1 MEKVELRTADIAA
14 ENAAKLA
21 ELFPDIVTEVLDE
34 DGNVRHSIDVE
45 ALKAHVGD
53 IAEDKR
59 ERYQFTW
66 PGKQKARAEAIRPI
80 DKTMRPCVDE
90 SVNWDTTE
98 NLYIEGD
105 NLDALK
111 ILRETYAG
119 AVDIIYIDPPYNT
132 GTDLIYNDT
141 FFMSE
146 FDAARLDADYDE
158 DGGRMVRNL
167 ETKGSFHSDWC
178 SMIYP
183 RLLLARDLLADDGA
197 LFISIDE
204 CESENLRKITDE
216 VFGPTNFVAELA
228 WAGGRKND
236 SQFISVSHEY
246 VLCYAKSKQ
255 LLKDRKTV
263 WREKKQGLEEIYA
276 KYDELRLRFGDNDR
290 EVQRGLKAWFKSLP
304 ASHPSK
310 AHKHYS
316 SVDGNGV
323 YFAADISWPGGG
335 GPKYEV
341 LHPATGRPVA
351 VPSRGWLF
359 GTAERMKEVVESGRV
374 EFGPDETKVPCY
386 KRYLKEC
393 ELQAPYSVIYK
404 DGRAASKRLDS
415 LMGAKVFDNPKD
427 EEILQKILSLPQ
439 KRDALIMDFFAGSG
453 TTAHACMKLNAE
465 DGGSRRFIVVQYPE
479 NLDENL
485 SHVTKA
491 SAKAVLK
498 SAISLCNSLQ
508 EPHVLSVISKE
519 RIRRAGAKIAA
530 EVEESN
536 AQFKLDEEP
545 GRVPDIGFRVLKIDS
560 SNFEDVSRTPD
571 TLFQDA
577 LFSLADNVKPG
588 RTPEDILFQLFPK
601 LEIPY
606 TARIDTFDIC
616 GKTVYSVDDDTL
628 VACFDRGVPEDV
640 VRAMA
645 EREPAWAVLR
655 DASFTGDDALANFEE
670 IFKTVSPETKT
681 RVV

>member
-66 PGKQKARAEAIRPI
+66 PGKQKARAEAIRAI
-80 DKTMRPCVDE
+80 DKTMRPCPEE

-119 AVDIIYIDPPYNT
+119 KIKMIYIDPPYNT
-132 GTDLIYNDT
+132 GHDFVYNDD
-141 FFMSE
+141 FARSAEEERAESGAFDE
-146 FDAARLDADYDE
+146 EGNVLDAAYKVNNE
-158 DGGRMVRNL
+158 SNG
-167 ETKGSFHSDWC
+167 KFHSDWC
-178 SMIYP
+178 SMMYP
-183 RLLLARDLLADDGA
+183 RLVLARDLLAGDGA
-197 LFISIDE
+197 IFISIDSGE
-204 CESENLRKITDE
+204 YDTLKKICDE
-216 VFGPTNFVAELA
+216 VFSSENYRNQLLTRRRIKSLNVQFAERGLNSYNV
-228 WAGGRKND
+228 G
-236 SQFISVSHEY
+236 FEY
-246 VLCYAKSKQ
+246 VLVYSKTPEFSFVPLRMKKKEAKQTGTWNVFWSNADRPTMRYE
-255 LLKDRKTV
+255 LLGFTPSTGQ
-263 WREKKQGLEEIYA
+263 WRWQESVASEAVANYKSYLEVAGNVTLEEYWRSTGED
-276 KYDELRLRFGDNDR
+276 KRFIR
-290 EVQRGLKAWFKSLP
+290 RIE
-304 ASHPSK
+304 
-310 AHKHYS
+310 
-316 SVDGNGV
+316 
-323 YFAADISWPGGG
+323 
-335 GPKYEV
+335 
-341 LHPATGRPVA
+341 
-351 VPSRGWLF
+351 
-359 GTAERMKEVVESGRV
+359 
-374 EFGPDETKVPCY
+374 
-386 KRYLKEC
+386 
-393 ELQAPYSVIYK
+393 
-404 DGRAASKRLDS
+404 DGRGKNGGVQYWVPPSDTS
-415 LMGAKVFDNPKD
+415 LRTSNWTDIEVSQIAKDFDLPFDNPKNVTLIKELISSVPHHD
-427 EEILQKILSLPQ
+427 AIIL
-439 KRDALIMDFFAGSG
+439 DFFSGSA
-453 TTAHACMKLNAE
+453 TTAHAVMQLNAE
-465 DGGSRRFIVVQYPE
+465 DGGNRKFIMVQLPE
-479 NLDENL
+479 VCDEK
-485 SHVTKA
+485 SEA
-491 SAKAVLK
+491 AKAGYK
-498 SAISLCNSLQ
+498 NIC
-508 EPHVLSVISKE
+508 EIGKE

-536 AQFKLDEEP
+536 AQLKLGEEP
-545 GRVPDIGFRVLKIDS
+545 KRVPDIGFRVLKIDS
-560 SNFEDVSRTPD
+560 SNFEDVQRTPD
-571 TLFQDA
+571 ALFQDA
-577 LFSLADNVKPG
+577 LFSLADNIKSG

-606 TARIDTFDIC
+606 TARIDKLDIC

-628 VACFDRGVPEDV
+628 VACFDREVPEDV

>member
-21 ELFPDIVTEVLDE
+21 EQFPDIVTEVLDE

-119 AVDIIYIDPPYNT
+119 KIKMIYIDPPYNT
-132 GTDLIYNDT
+132 GHDFIYKDSRKQSKEDLNALSSFYDDEGNRMDNN
-141 FFMSE
+141 FQLNSE
-146 FDAARLDADYDE
+146 SS
-158 DGGRMVRNL
+158 G
-167 ETKGSFHSDWC
+167 TFHSDWC
-178 SMIYP
+178 SMMLP
-183 RLLLARDLLADDGA
+183 RLQLARDLLSEDGA
-197 LFISIDE
+197 AFISIDD
-204 CESENLRKITDE
+204 CELATLIKISDE
-216 VFGPTNFVAELA
+216 VFGASNFIGQ
-228 WAGGRKND
+228 WN
-236 SQFISVSHEY
+236 
-246 VLCYAKSKQ
+246 
-255 LLKDRKTV
+255 
-263 WREKKQGLEEIYA
+263 
-276 KYDELRLRFGDNDR
+276 
-290 EVQRGLKAWFKSLP
+290 WFKSATPPNL
-304 ASHPSK
+304 SK
-310 AHKHYS
+310 KIKKNIEYVVCYGKYS
-316 SVDGNGV
+316 SGSRFKGRVKTSQSANGLLNQTNR
-323 YFAADISWPGGG
+323 FAKLIF
-335 GPKYEV
+335 PK
-341 LHPATGRPVA
+341 G
-351 VPSRGWLF
+351 
-359 GTAERMKEVVESGRV
+359 VVETKLPDGTYPD
-374 EFGPDETKVPCY
+374 GPYGTENYEINLLNAAV
-386 KRYLKEC
+386 
-393 ELQAPYSVIYK
+393 VK
-404 DGRAASKRLDS
+404 DGRFVTEVALEAKFKWSQDNLNREIERGTRIFIQTKSFSPSYEKREYEPEVPPNLIGKDVGVDTTEQAGKA
-415 LMGAKVFDNPKD
+415 LRALFDGVKVFDYPKPID
-427 EEILQKILSLPQ
+427 
-439 KRDALIMDFFAGSG
+439 LIQYLAGFLVEQDDIVLDFFSGSAS
-453 TTAHACMKLNAE
+453 TAHAVMQLNAE
-465 DGGSRRFIVVQYPE
+465 DGGNRKFIMVQLPE
-479 NLDENL
+479 VCDEK
-485 SHVTKA
+485 SEA
-491 SAKAVLK
+491 AKAGY
-498 SAISLCNSLQ
+498 STIC
-508 EPHVLSVISKE
+508 EIGKE

-530 EVEESN
+530 EVEEAN
-536 AQFKLDEEP
+536 AQLKLGEEP
-545 GRVPDIGFRVLKIDS
+545 KKIPDIGFRVLKIDS
-560 SNFEDVSRTPD
+560 SNFEDVQRTPD
-571 TLFQDA
+571 TLSQDA
-577 LFSLADNVKPG
+577 LFGLADNVKPG

-606 TARIDTFDIC
+606 TARIDTLDIC

-628 VACFDRGVPEDV
+628 VACFDREVPEDV

>member
-1 MEKVELRTADIAA
+1 MEKVSLQTADIAA

-34 DGNVRHSIDVE
+34 DGNVRHSIDLE

-53 IAEDKR
+53 VAEDKR

-119 AVDIIYIDPPYNT
+119 KIKMIYIDPPYNT
-132 GTDLIYNDT
+132 GHDFVYNDDYARSAEEERAESGA
-141 FFMSE
+141 FDE
-146 FDAARLDADYDE
+146 EGNVLDAAYKVNNE
-158 DGGRMVRNL
+158 SNG
-167 ETKGSFHSDWC
+167 KFHSDWC
-178 SMIYP
+178 SMMYP
-183 RLLLARDLLADDGA
+183 RLVLARDLLNRRGA
-197 LFISIDE
+197 IFVSIDD
-204 CESENLRKITDE
+204 SEQTNIKNLLNE
-216 VFGPTNFVAELA
+216 VFGESNRVGEFVVIRAE
-228 WAGGRKND
+228 GGGMAKQVIKGHD
-236 SQFISVSHEY
+236 YLY
-246 VLCYAKSKQ
+246 VYAKDITDFIP
-255 LLKDRKTV
+255 LGRPKDIRGKVIERQGKKYWIQEDWLRK
-263 WREKKQGLEEIYA
+263 EFGKYGNCHYEEVLQFKGQA
-276 KYDELRLRFGDNDR
+276 TLDEIDL
-290 EVQRGLKAWFKSLP
+290 GLKEGRYILLQKPNGMHIVGKLRDVAKDASKFYSVLKHLSANGVKDLQALSLNNYFSFP
-304 ASHPSK
+304 KPVSLLRELILGQTFF
-310 AHKHYS
+310 
-316 SVDGNGV
+316 DGNK
-323 YFAADISWPGGG
+323 AQI
-335 GPKYEV
+335 V
-341 LHPATGRPVA
+341 L
-351 VPSRGWLF
+351 
-359 GTAERMKEVVESGRV
+359 
-374 EFGPDETKVPCY
+374 
-386 KRYLKEC
+386 
-393 ELQAPYSVIYK
+393 
-404 DGRAASKRLDS
+404 
-415 LMGAKVFDNPKD
+415 
-427 EEILQKILSLPQ
+427 
-439 KRDALIMDFFAGSG
+439 DFFSGSA
-453 TTAHACMKLNAE
+453 TTAHAVMQLNAE
-465 DGGSRRFIVVQYPE
+465 DGGNRKFIMVQLPE
-479 NLDENL
+479 VCSEK
-485 SHVTKA
+485 TEA
-491 SAKAVLK
+491 AKADYK
-498 SAISLCNSLQ
+498 NIC
-508 EPHVLSVISKE
+508 EIGKE

-536 AQFKLDEEP
+536 AQLKLGEEP
-545 GRVPDIGFRVLKIDS
+545 KRVPDIGFRVLKIDS

-616 GKTVYSVDDDTL
+616 DKTVYSVDDDTL
-628 VACFDRGVPEDV
+628 VACFDREVPEDV

-655 DASFTGDDALANFEE
+655 DVSFTGDDALANFEE

>member
-119 AVDIIYIDPPYNT
+119 KIKMIYIDPPYNT
-132 GTDLIYNDT
+132 GHDFVYNDT
-141 FFMSE
+141 FARTAEEERAESGA
-146 FDAARLDADYDE
+146 FDEEGNVLDAVYKVNNE
-158 DGGRMVRNL
+158 SNG
-167 ETKGSFHSDWC
+167 KFHSDWC
-178 SMIYP
+178 SMMYP
-183 RLLLARDLLADDGA
+183 RLVLARDLLNRRGA
-197 LFISIDE
+197 IFVSIDD
-204 CESENLRKITDE
+204 SEQTNIKNLLNE
-216 VFGPTNFVAELA
+216 VFGESNRVGEFVVIRAE
-228 WAGGRKND
+228 GGGMAKQVIKGHD
-236 SQFISVSHEY
+236 YLY
-246 VLCYAKSKQ
+246 VYAKDITDFIP
-255 LLKDRKTV
+255 LGRPKDIRGKVIERQGKKYWIQEDWLRK
-263 WREKKQGLEEIYA
+263 EFGKYGNCHYEEVLQFKGQA
-276 KYDELRLRFGDNDR
+276 TLDEIDL
-290 EVQRGLKAWFKSLP
+290 GLKEGRYILLQKPNGMHIVGKLRDVAKDASKFYSVLKHLSANGVKDLQALSLNNYFSFP
-304 ASHPSK
+304 KPVSLLRELILGQTFF
-310 AHKHYS
+310 
-316 SVDGNGV
+316 DGNR
-323 YFAADISWPGGG
+323 AQI
-335 GPKYEV
+335 V
-341 LHPATGRPVA
+341 L
-351 VPSRGWLF
+351 
-359 GTAERMKEVVESGRV
+359 
-374 EFGPDETKVPCY
+374 
-386 KRYLKEC
+386 
-393 ELQAPYSVIYK
+393 
-404 DGRAASKRLDS
+404 
-415 LMGAKVFDNPKD
+415 
-427 EEILQKILSLPQ
+427 
-439 KRDALIMDFFAGSG
+439 DFFSGSA
-453 TTAHACMKLNAE
+453 TTAHAVMQLNAE
-465 DGGSRRFIVVQYPE
+465 DGGNRKFIMVQLPE
-479 NLDENL
+479 VCDEK
-485 SHVTKA
+485 SEA
-491 SAKAVLK
+491 AKAGYK
-498 SAISLCNSLQ
+498 NIC
-508 EPHVLSVISKE
+508 EIGKE

-536 AQFKLDEEP
+536 AQLKLGEEP
-545 GRVPDIGFRVLKIDS
+545 RRVPDIGFRVLKIDS
-560 SNFEDVSRTPD
+560 SNFEDVSHTPD

-577 LFSLADNVKPG
+577 LFSLADNVKSG

-606 TARIDTFDIC
+606 TARIDKLDIC

-628 VACFDRGVPEDV
+628 VACFDREVPEDV

-655 DASFTGDDALANFEE
+655 DASFMGDDALANFEE